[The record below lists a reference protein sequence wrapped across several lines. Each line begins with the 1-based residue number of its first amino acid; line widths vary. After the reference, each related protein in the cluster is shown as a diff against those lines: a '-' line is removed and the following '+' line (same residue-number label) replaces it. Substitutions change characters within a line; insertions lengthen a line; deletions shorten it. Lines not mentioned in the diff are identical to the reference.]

1 MPTPALI
8 ALYCSLILAASL
20 AGGMVPMLIRLTHN
34 RVQLA
39 ISFVS
44 GFMLAVAVLLLL
56 PHAILENPAGPGA
69 ATVSAVQW
77 LLVGLLAMFFIERF
91 FSFHHHDAPDELAA
105 AEAMREQSIQTYSP
119 EGAAPAKSSP
129 AGDEHTH
136 CGHNHGHAHHH
147 HHGHDHHHPADGAVA
162 GTPLTWSG
170 AAVGLTLHSIVDGI
184 ALAAAIET
192 QVGGHGIFAGLAV
205 FLVILLHKPFD
216 SMTLTTLMGLGG
228 WSMLWRHVVNGL
240 FALTLVLGIALF
252 YLAQSVMGETWLAL
266 EGNAFVS
273 AALAFSAG
281 TFLCIALSDLLPE
294 LQFHRHDRLKLST
307 ALLIGVALAWAVAF
321 FESQTHD
328 HSHAGHSHSHGEH
341 HHDLDH

>member
-1 MPTPALI
+1 MPTVALI

-20 AGGMVPMLIRLTHN
+20 AGGLVPILIRLTHN
-34 RVQLA
+34 RIQLS

-56 PHAILENPAGPGA
+56 PHAIMESSAPAGE
-69 ATVSAVQW
+69 ATASAVQW

-105 AEAMREQSIQTYSP
+105 AEAMREKSVETYGSD
-119 EGAAPAKSSP
+119 
-129 AGDEHTH
+129 AGQDHV
-136 CGHNHGHAHHH
+136 NHHHDH
-147 HHGHDHHHPADGAVA
+147 HHGHSHGHSHGHGHGSHGPTA
-162 GTPLTWSG
+162 GTALTWSG

-192 QVGGHGIFAGLAV
+192 QVGGHGLFAGLAV
-205 FLVILLHKPFD
+205 FLVVLLHKPFD
-216 SMTLTTLMGLGG
+216 SMTLVTLMGLGG

-240 FALTLVLGIALF
+240 FALTIVLGVAIF
-252 YLAQSVMGETWLAL
+252 YLAKSSMGDTWLAV
-266 EGNAFVS
+266 EGNGVVS

-294 LQFHRHDRLKLST
+294 LQFHRHDRLKLSA
-307 ALLIGVALAWAVAF
+307 ALLIGVGLAWAVAF
-321 FESQTHD
+321 FEAKAHD
-328 HSHAGHSHSHGEH
+328 HSGHGHSHGPDEHLHDHGH
-341 HHDLDH
+341 GHDHDHVH